1 MENTHGSNFVAPINS
16 LLIESNIYIQMASS
30 SLFYVFVLTN
40 LLSKGLESFGIEPK
54 CSKFDFEEK
63 LLEKMVRME
72 HSAELMGDKIDVL
85 DKEFLVVKNDM
96 GKFEHVTNTE
106 LERVEGLIEGN
117 YETKVRVC
125 FCLFHGEKISS
136 FSLSTSRIQLILL

>member
-1 MENTHGSNFVAPINS
+1 
-16 LLIESNIYIQMASS
+16 MASS

-40 LLSKGLESFGIEPK
+40 LLSKGLGSFGIEPK

-63 LLEKMVRME
+63 MLEKVVRME

-85 DKEFLVVKNDM
+85 DKKFLAVKNDM
-96 GKFEHVTNTE
+96 GKFEHDANTE

-117 YETKVRVC
+117 YETKVVC
-125 FCLFHGEKISS
+125 VFLFQNYALSRKII
-136 FSLSTSRIQLILL
+136 F

>member
-1 MENTHGSNFVAPINS
+1 
-16 LLIESNIYIQMASS
+16 MASS

-40 LLSKGLESFGIEPK
+40 LLSKGLGSFGIEPK

-63 LLEKMVRME
+63 LLEKMVRIE

-85 DKEFLVVKNDM
+85 DKEFLAVKNDM
-96 GKFEHVTNTE
+96 GKFEHDTNTE

-117 YETKVRVC
+117 YEQKLCVFFC
-125 FCLFHGEKISS
+125 F
-136 FSLSTSRIQLILL
+136 RIMH